1 MTTQQHQ
8 HAPGE
13 PAQRPPRGPAGAYPA
28 AAAAF
33 AAGIVYLWGEAA
45 FRLLFTY
52 YPGFDADWVLWNGRV
67 GDIAAM
73 WLTISGVA
81 AVTGTGLYLAWR
93 GRERVGTFAAWM
105 IVLVGSAVAAPMIGE
120 IGNTAGSVTSGA
132 GNTAA
137 VAIIAYSLL
146 GLAVIASA
154 AAFARLRARR

>member
-1 MTTQQHQ
+1 MTTQQRKT
-8 HAPGE
+8 PGS
-13 PAQRPPRGPAGAYPA
+13 AQTTSAWRTGAYPA

-52 YPGFDADWVLWNGRV
+52 FPGFDADWVLWNGRV

-81 AVTGTGLYLAWR
+81 AVAGVGLYLLWR
-93 GRERVGTFAAWM
+93 GRDRVGSIAAWM
-105 IVLVGSAVAAPMIGE
+105 IFLVGSAVAAPMIGE

-132 GNTAA
+132 GSTAA
-137 VAIIAYSLL
+137 VAIIAYILL
-146 GLAVIASA
+146 GLVVIAA
-154 AAFARLRARR
+154 GAAFARLRARR